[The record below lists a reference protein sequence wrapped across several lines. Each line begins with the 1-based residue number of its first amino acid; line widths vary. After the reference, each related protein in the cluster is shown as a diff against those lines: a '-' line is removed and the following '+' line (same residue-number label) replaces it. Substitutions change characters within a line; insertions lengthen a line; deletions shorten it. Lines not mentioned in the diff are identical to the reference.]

1 MVGEAEMTGI
11 VWFGAALALAGIAT
25 ILWCIHTIRQ
35 AQKSALSDIEMRLK
49 LEKAVP
55 LNSVAIFVAIIGLMI
70 VVIGLLLR

>member
-11 VWFGAALALAGIAT
+11 VWFGAALAVAGIAT

-35 AQKSALSDIEMRLK
+35 AQKSALSDIEMRLI

-55 LNSVAIFVAIIGLMI
+55 LNSVAMFVAMIGLMF